1 MYTWFD
7 FWAPNLVMNLWT
19 GVDWKRWGLVGWGVR
34 VGLLGSLSD
43 SSMVEGLV
51 SSEMV
56 VISWNIFSFSS

>member
-1 MYTWFD
+1 
-7 FWAPNLVMNLWT
+7 MNLWT

>member
-7 FWAPNLVMNLWT
+7 FWAPNLVMNLCT

-34 VGLLGSLSD
+34 VGLGSLSD